1 MELQIKDCCMEID
14 SIHIDEQEF
23 DIFLSLKKKDKIAFL
38 SDTMSYGI
46 DTAMSRL
53 SIFQED
59 ETEIEFEADFEI
71 DQPPTRQTKE
81 SKEIVNALFQ
91 DTFYEE
97 QTWNNDKLNILL
109 INNSVHLNS
118 NSLVWIRRVVL
129 KLFMD
134 GHVIIRNK
142 HAKKI
147 PGIDKYRYYRC
158 YDIVGQ
164 VPPICLS

>member
-1 MELQIKDCCMEID
+1 MQID

-38 SDTMSYGI
+38 SDTISYGI

-53 SIFQED
+53 TIFQED
-59 ETEIEFEADFEI
+59 ADEIEFEADFEL
-71 DQPPTRQTKE
+71 DQEPTRGTKE
-81 SKEIVNALFQ
+81 SKEIINALFQ

-97 QTWNNDKLNILL
+97 QTWNKNKLNILL

-118 NSLVWIRRVVL
+118 NSLAWIRKVVL

-134 GHVIIRNK
+134 GHVIVKNT